1 MGSSGSVPRL
11 KGGVCALLAG
21 KQAATGLFF
30 VPISPPVSDSPLPS
44 AIM

>member
-1 MGSSGSVPRL
+1 MGSSESVREL

-30 VPISPPVSDSPLPS
+30 VPIFPPVSGSPLPPE
-44 AIM
+44 IL